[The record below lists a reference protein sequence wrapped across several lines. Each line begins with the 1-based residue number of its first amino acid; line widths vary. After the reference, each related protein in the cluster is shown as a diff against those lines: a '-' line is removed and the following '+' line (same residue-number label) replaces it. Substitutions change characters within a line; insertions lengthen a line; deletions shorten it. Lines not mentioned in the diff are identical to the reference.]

1 MPGYFYTGSYKLP
14 VMNIGFLSPRSDAH
28 PAIALDFTAGLKLF
42 LKEKQRKGDIQL
54 FTESIGFGGSEKE
67 VYEKAEKLLMIDDAD
82 ILLAFIDERVLDILK
97 PLLYA
102 SGKLM
107 IVINA
112 GANYPMNWVPQENII
127 YLTLQHAFC
136 NWLTGITAAKHS
148 QQAATA
154 TTFYDGGYLHGAS
167 IVKAYA
173 KHGGEIGFNFVNND
187 KYDESFSVAP
197 LTAFLAEHTDTRS
210 VLCTFDSLP
219 ASLVYAAIDKA
230 GSNEGLQLFVS
241 PMMVE
246 PPALEHIGE
255 GFSFSIEG
263 HAPWNIQEES
273 ENNKTF
279 IRLYKENNKKLS
291 PFSLLGWE
299 TGMIA
304 VHILEHAADQLAD
317 GSLLVNKLK
326 EISFG
331 SPRGTLVLDP
341 ETNFFLAPVYQC
353 SIGAGSSAMKMVPAV
368 DPEKEWKNFVEE
380 PTTGPVSGW
389 TNTYLCY

>member
-1 MPGYFYTGSYKLP
+1 MPGYFYTGSFKLP

-28 PAIALDFTAGLKLF
+28 PAIALDFTVGLKLY
-42 LKEKQRKGDIQL
+42 LKEKKREGDIQL

-67 VYEKAEKLLMIDDAD
+67 VYEKAEKLLMIEDVD
-82 ILLAFIDERVLDILK
+82 ILLAFVDERVLDILK
-97 PLLYA
+97 PLVYA

-112 GANYPMNWVPQENII
+112 GANYPINWVPQENII
-127 YLTLQHAFC
+127 HLTLQHAFC
-136 NWLTGITAAKHS
+136 NWLTGIAAAKHS

-154 TTFYDGGYLHGAS
+154 TTFYDGGYLHGTS
-167 IVKAYA
+167 VVKSFV
-173 KHGGEIGFNFVNND
+173 KHRGDISFNFVNND
-187 KYDESFSVAP
+187 KYDDSFSVAP
-197 LTAFLAEHTDTRS
+197 LTAFLDEHKDTRS

-219 ASLVYAAIDKA
+219 ASLLYAAIDKQ
-230 GSNEGLQLFVS
+230 GSGSGLQFFVS

-246 PPALEHIGE
+246 PPALENIGE

-263 HAPWNIQEES
+263 HTPWSIYEES
-273 ENNKTF
+273 KNNKVF
-279 IRLYKENNKKLS
+279 IRLYKENKKKLS

-304 VHILEHAADQLAD
+304 VHILEHAADHLAD

-326 EISFG
+326 EISFDG
-331 SPRGTLVLDP
+331 PRGKLVLDP

-353 SIGAGSSAMKMVPAV
+353 SIAAGSTKLKILPAA
-368 DPEKEWKNFVEE
+368 DGENEWKDFVEE
-380 PTTGPVSGW
+380 PTIGAVSGW